1 MPLASAPGRAGRRG
15 RIRRRWRGC
24 PPPARGWRA
33 GRRWRCGRGRSHGS
47 AGAALEKR
55 GHTALAIDL
64 PGHGKRVDEDAT
76 LARYRDAVVEVSEP
90 GDVLVGHSMGGFTDV
105 VLVR

>member
-1 MPLASAPGRAGRRG
+1 M
-15 RIRRRWRGC
+15 
-24 PPPARGWRA
+24 
-33 GRRWRCGRGRSHGS
+33 
-47 AGAALEKR
+47 
-55 GHTALAIDL
+55 DL